1 MRSLAQSFNFPH
13 FGRAQISLRTRTS
26 RISGCHLVPEKRAND
41 QVDQARV
48 VLFTPSPPSSS
59 VFFFFALFAVCSYPE
74 CGENSSYRLFFN
86 SEEFGLNHIF
96 RRPLNSVSNHCF
108 FFPDPAKISLAP
120 LLFSTAVNNA
130 GIGAFT
136 VVECTPMALAKE
148 MFEAN
153 YFGALRLIQAVLPNM
168 KARQRGH
175 IINNGSTMGVVGTPF
190 NELYCSTK
198 FAIEGLTEAL
208 APTLLHFNIR

>member
-1 MRSLAQSFNFPH
+1 M
-13 FGRAQISLRTRTS
+13 
-26 RISGCHLVPEKRAND
+26 VPEKRAND
-41 QVDQARV
+41 QVDQAESGV
-48 VLFTPSPPSSS
+48 VYPISSFFVS
-59 VFFFFALFAVCSYPE
+59 FFFSALFAVCSYPE

>member
-96 RRPLNSVSNHCF
+96 RRPLNSVSF
-108 FFPDPAKISLAP
+108 F
-120 LLFSTAVNNA
+120 
-130 GIGAFT
+130 
-136 VVECTPMALAKE
+136 
-148 MFEAN
+148 
-153 YFGALRLIQAVLPNM
+153 
-168 KARQRGH
+168 
-175 IINNGSTMGVVGTPF
+175 
-190 NELYCSTK
+190 
-198 FAIEGLTEAL
+198 
-208 APTLLHFNIR
+208 PTLLKYHWHLSCFELQLTMLVLVVHSPS